1 MPKARPEVEHCFACV
16 LCRPERLQPYS
27 EGLRRD
33 ASHGRRLKWRLR
45 SVNAELL
52 LFFKE
57 RMARCRAKPQICCPM
72 QALDPQAIRL
82 SKRLASD
89 IGCSRAEAEHYIDAG
104 FVTVD
109 GQVQDTPGARVL
121 PSQTV
126 ALQPKAHL
134 RPIQPV
140 TLLLHKPAGYSLRPL
155 APGRTGDSAVDL
167 LVPEHLAAVD
177 TPQPMNPLPR
187 HFRHQQFLLPIPRA
201 ASGLV
206 VYSQDARIIRHMT
219 EDAALVEQECLAE
232 VRGQMV
238 EDGLALLANGLYVD
252 GERLPPLKASWQNET
267 HLRFALK
274 RVAPEWL
281 GAICAALGLELLAL
295 KRLRIGRISLG
306 KLPPGQWRY
315 LQGYERF

>member
-1 MPKARPEVEHCFACV
+1 
-16 LCRPERLQPYS
+16 
-27 EGLRRD
+27 
-33 ASHGRRLKWRLR
+33 
-45 SVNAELL
+45 
-52 LFFKE
+52 
-57 RMARCRAKPQICCPM
+57 M
-72 QALDPQAIRL
+72 QAQDSQAIRL

-109 GQVQDTPGARVL
+109 GQIQDTPGARVL

-126 ALQPKAHL
+126 VLQPGADL

-140 TLLLHKPAGYSLRPL
+140 TLLLHKPAGYSLRAL
-155 APGRTGDSAVDL
+155 EPGRPGLSALDL
-167 LVPEHLAAVD
+167 LTPENLAEVD
-177 TPQPMNPLPR
+177 TPQPVRPLPR

-206 VYSQDARIIRHMT
+206 VYSQDPRIIRHLSD
-219 EDAALVEQECLAE
+219 EADLLEQECLAE
-232 VRGQMV
+232 VQGEMI
-238 EDGLALLANGLYVD
+238 EEGLALLANGLYVD

-281 GAICAALGLELLAL
+281 PAICAALGLELVSL
-295 KRLRIGRISLG
+295 KRLRIGRISLS

>member
-1 MPKARPEVEHCFACV
+1 
-16 LCRPERLQPYS
+16 
-27 EGLRRD
+27 
-33 ASHGRRLKWRLR
+33 
-45 SVNAELL
+45 
-52 LFFKE
+52 
-57 RMARCRAKPQICCPM
+57 MARCRAKPQICCPM

-121 PSQTV
+121 PGQTV
-126 ALQPKAHL
+126 ALQPGAHL
-134 RPIQPV
+134 RPIQVV
-140 TLLLHKPAGYSLRPL
+140 TLLLHKPAGYSLRPVE
-155 APGRTGDSAVDL
+155 PGREGDSALDL
-167 LVPEHLAAVD
+167 LMPAHLADVD
-177 TPQPMNPLPR
+177 TPQPMVPVAR
-187 HFRHQQFLLPIPRA
+187 HFRHQQFVLPMPRA

-206 VYSQDARIIRHMT
+206 VYSQDARIIRHLT
-219 EDAALVEQECLAE
+219 EDAGLIEQEFLAE
-232 VRGQMV
+232 VRGQII
-238 EDGLALLANGLYVD
+238 EDGLALLANGLYID
-252 GERLPPLKASWQNET
+252 GDRLPPLKASWQNET

-281 GAICAALGLELLAL
+281 ASICAALGLELVGL

-306 KLPPGQWRY
+306 KLPQGQWRY